1 MSKTIDHIDLD
12 NSDLIPDNLLYEI
25 FEVQYD
31 DLFCKILKVSEK
43 SFVYFL
49 QQQVIFNLL
58 IIHKK
63 VDPSTLTAFQ
73 DLFFKRYKENVKS
86 MKNNFEI
93 IKNKEKNND
102 KDLIYLDVTKCY
114 IHCHKCDN
122 IMHKCGSKLILF
134 DEHIYCTKCNNVYN
148 KNQIMLFCP
157 ECKKNY
163 FTKLRKPIFNNNKK
177 F

>member
-1 MSKTIDHIDLD
+1 MSKTIEHIDLD

-25 FEVQYD
+25 FEAQYD

-93 IKNKEKNND
+93 IKNK
-102 KDLIYLDVTKCY
+102 
-114 IHCHKCDN
+114 
-122 IMHKCGSKLILF
+122 
-134 DEHIYCTKCNNVYN
+134 
-148 KNQIMLFCP
+148 
-157 ECKKNY
+157 
-163 FTKLRKPIFNNNKK
+163 
-177 F
+177 